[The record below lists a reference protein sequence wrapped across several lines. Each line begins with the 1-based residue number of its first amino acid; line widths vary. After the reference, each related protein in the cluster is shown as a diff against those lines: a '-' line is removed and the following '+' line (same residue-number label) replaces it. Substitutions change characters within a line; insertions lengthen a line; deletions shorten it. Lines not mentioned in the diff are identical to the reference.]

1 MKTTKNIIYTITPP
15 RQFSLQLKELWQFR
29 ELFYFFSWRDIKVK
43 YKQTLLGFL
52 WAILQPLV
60 MMSIFILFFAK
71 SLKLS
76 TDGMPPAIFYYS
88 GLLLWNL
95 FSSGISNAG
104 NSMISHASIIKKVY
118 FPRLIIPLSS
128 VLTACFDF
136 LMALLV
142 FFFILLYY
150 YFTLDF
156 TFPVGTFFLYL
167 FLGLSLSMLTA
178 FGAGTLLASLNVKY
192 RDFRYIIP
200 FLVQFLFFVT
210 PVIYPISVVADERLS
225 YLLAL
230 NPMTGAI
237 QLMRTSFTNV
247 PLDPVLLGISVAAA
261 IVIFMLGIFN
271 FKRTEAYF
279 ADLA

>member
-1 MKTTKNIIYTITPP
+1 MKTTKNIVYKITAPTT
-15 RQFSLQLKELWQFR
+15 FSLKLKELWQYR

-52 WAILQPLV
+52 WAILQPLL
-60 MMSIFILFFAK
+60 MMGVFILFFSK
-71 SLKLS
+71 SLQLP
-76 TDGMPPAIFYYS
+76 TDGIPPAIFYYS

-95 FSSGISNAG
+95 FSTGISTAG
-104 NSMISHASIIKKVY
+104 NSMIANAGMIKKIY

-128 VLTACFDF
+128 ILTALFDF
-136 LMALLV
+136 LMAFIVFLV
-142 FFFILLYY
+142 ILLYY
-150 YFTLDF
+150 YTSIGFSF
-156 TFPVGTFFLYL
+156 SIVEFL
-167 FLGLSLSMLTA
+167 LSLSAALILSLFSA
-178 FGAGTLLASLNVKY
+178 LGAGTLLASLNVKY

-210 PVIYPISVVADERLS
+210 PIIYPLSVVENSKLA

-237 QLMRTSFTNV
+237 NLARTAFV
-247 PLDPVLLGISVAAA
+247 EAPIDPVLLSISIASA
-261 IVIFMLGIFN
+261 ILLFILGIFN

-279 ADLA
+279 ADIA